1 MCRSWASREYAAP
14 GLGVA
19 LPSAA
24 APRFLHQAADPMGQ
38 QTPPWCGK
46 GVSKNDGCRAGMPRG
61 SRRRRLSRKELR
73 VTTTMMVDMVDDQ
86 MALHNKTDASQAA
99 SDSAREEPVEQ
110 TSTTRETQGDTLT
123 RV

>member
-1 MCRSWASREYAAP
+1 
-14 GLGVA
+14 
-19 LPSAA
+19 
-24 APRFLHQAADPMGQ
+24 
-38 QTPPWCGK
+38 
-46 GVSKNDGCRAGMPRG
+46 MPRG

-99 SDSAREEPVEQ
+99 SGSAREEPVDK

>member
-1 MCRSWASREYAAP
+1 
-14 GLGVA
+14 
-19 LPSAA
+19 
-24 APRFLHQAADPMGQ
+24 
-38 QTPPWCGK
+38 
-46 GVSKNDGCRAGMPRG
+46 MPRG

-73 VTTTMMVDMVDDQ
+73 VTTTIMVDMVDDQ

-99 SDSAREEPVEQ
+99 SGSTCEEPVGK